1 MGWLSLGVSGVL
13 TTRELGR
20 KRAQRTKDNF
30 SSSCNSAVPWSDL
43 ESTVT
48 CVGLYASCGKDLLLL
63 LDTCIHMQTDT
74 GVLRCLGASGRS
86 RAQLIRQPRLGPH
99 PPFPPPITRG

>member
-1 MGWLSLGVSGVL
+1 MGWLSLGVSGVVT
-13 TTRELGR
+13 TTRELER

-30 SSSCNSAVPWSDL
+30 SSSCNSAVPWSDY
-43 ESTVT
+43 ECT
-48 CVGLYASCGKDLLLL
+48 LLR
-63 LDTCIHMQTDT
+63 LDTCIHTQMDSS
-74 GVLRCLGASGRS
+74 VLQCLGASGRS